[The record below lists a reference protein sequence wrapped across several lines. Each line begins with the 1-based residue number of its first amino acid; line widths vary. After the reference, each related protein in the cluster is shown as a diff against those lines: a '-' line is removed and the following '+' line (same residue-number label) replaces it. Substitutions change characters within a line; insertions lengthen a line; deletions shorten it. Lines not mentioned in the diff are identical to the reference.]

1 MVLLVLRISRRD
13 CFKVHIC
20 LISKFASCTQETEN
34 LCLYLDFVCNTHMNL
49 YNKSFLCIIL
59 VDWHHSGINSNL
71 SLLFFLFFFGK
82 MYLWLF
88 FGFCR
93 FCGWFIIFWEGCLC
107 CSLFGDIQGFK
118 PLTFATEF
126 SGIA

>member
-1 MVLLVLRISRRD
+1 MYFRIPKNQNNPDTLFS
-13 CFKVHIC
+13 C
-20 LISKFASCTQETEN
+20 LNFSFYVDDLSKWN